1 MGMGEGLT
9 PRIAELLGT
18 GQRSLHSNQCIWIK
32 SGKHS
37 HPQGISGKLS
47 DHVSIFSRSMFPLS
61 VPTWCNAY
69 NFFTC
74 DRLEPTKSSHQT
86 LDLPKFTRKLIIRL
100 LMTTWC
106 TISQRSKTFMFH
118 LPLTFQD
125 PWMTLGCGEPSRT
138 WWAQKGEAGH
148 GIRQGSCSGS
158 NAPGNSSTFRTWKDD
173 SNLFFNGLV

>member
-37 HPQGISGKLS
+37 HPQGISGNLS
-47 DHVSIFSRSMFPLS
+47 DHVSIFSRSTFPLS

-74 DRLEPTKSSHQT
+74 DRLERTKSSHQT

-106 TISQRSKTFMFH
+106 TISQRSKTNVPPA
-118 LPLTFQD
+118 LD
-125 PWMTLGCGEPSRT
+125 V
-138 WWAQKGEAGH
+138 
-148 GIRQGSCSGS
+148 SGS
-158 NAPGNSSTFRTWKDD
+158 MDD
-173 SNLFFNGLV
+173 LGMWGAIAHLVGTERRSWARDSPRVLQWLKRKLILDI